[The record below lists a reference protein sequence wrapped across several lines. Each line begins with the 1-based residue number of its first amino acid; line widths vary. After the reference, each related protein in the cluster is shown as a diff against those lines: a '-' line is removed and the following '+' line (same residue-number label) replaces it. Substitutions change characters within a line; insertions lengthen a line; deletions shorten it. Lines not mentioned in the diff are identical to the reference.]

1 MAAVAGIYGM
11 GDDPFGLCRN
21 PKIYGQSFHPLQHQQ
36 FQQHEK
42 TFDSLWVY
50 K

>member
-21 PKIYGQSFHPLQHQQ
+21 PKIYAERFHQLQHQL
-36 FQQHEK
+36 EK
-42 TFDSLWVY
+42 NLEIL
-50 K
+50 